1 MVRTKERY
9 HRSNTTGVIQ
19 YLISNTKVNL
29 TSNMIVKKTFHLWAL
44 LFMGVIL
51 LGYSDLTCQETDAFY
66 KNLFKKGEKSFL
78 AKNYKEAVKE
88 LEIAVFGLYKEKE
101 LRGKA
106 YVYLSLSYYYLK
118 DVKKCEKYLREAFD
132 LLGDE
137 GLKKLELDKPARSD
151 LEKLIE
157 YFKLREAKKK
167 PESDKAVIKKL

>member
-1 MVRTKERY
+1 
-9 HRSNTTGVIQ
+9 
-19 YLISNTKVNL
+19 
-29 TSNMIVKKTFHLWAL
+29 MIVKKTFHLWAL

-151 LEKLIE
+151 LEKLIK
-157 YFKLREAKKK
+157 YFKLSDAEKRS
-167 PESDKAVIKKL
+167 ESDEAVIKKSRKSGRFE